1 METKLILMIVG
12 TAVLVIAAI
21 VLAIYA
27 WRLNKKFPNL
37 VKAKVLRIEEL
48 WNGKHRYHFECRNNG
63 RFIASDVVAYKKPK
77 FKNGEKTM
85 VRLGKSGDICHSDY
99 PMWPIISSIACIL
112 LAIIVPVFYFSD
124 VRNEKRMEEAEGT
137 LYQETGY
144 YIVTETDTF
153 IYGDN
158 LGLTKLNQNE
168 EHLSTGDYGSVFF
181 LGTPKRDSG
190 SLIPTI
196 QSLGS
201 NVDTDGV
208 PEDVPETAI
217 KQLENMDYVI
227 NNEVTDSASL
237 IEAAQAEAELEE
249 EDHTGHNHGD
259 EEVHDDTE
267 DIRGNV
273 ETEPAIEIE
282 SESDAAIDDNSNES
296 VDTTE
301 DASDEIENADSEIV
315 NAVTEPAE

>member
-1 METKLILMIVG
+1 MDKGLIFMIVG
-12 TAVLVIAAI
+12 AAVFLIAAI

-37 VKAKVLRIEEL
+37 VKAKVLRIESL
-48 WNGKHRYHFECRNNG
+48 PNGKYKYHFECRNNG
-63 RFIASDVVAYKKPK
+63 RFIASDVITYKKSK

-85 VRLGKSGDICHSDY
+85 VRLSKNGDTCHSDY

-112 LAIIVPVFYFSD
+112 LAIIIPVFYFSD

-237 IEAAQAEAELEE
+237 IEAAQEEAELEDE
-249 EDHTGHNHGD
+249 HAGHDHGD
-259 EEVHDDTE
+259 EDVHKSEEAD
-267 DIRGNV
+267 GNM
-273 ETEPAIEIE
+273 ETEPAIEVE
-282 SESDAAIDDNSNES
+282 SESDAANDENAD
-296 VDTTE
+296 VAE
-301 DASDEIENADSEIV
+301 DISSEIENADSEIV
-315 NAVTEPAE
+315 DAVTEPAE